1 MGSVKDLYM
10 DIESSASDY
19 LDNYLNDEDQTFQ
32 ECRDKFEAEHGW
44 SALHIFDEVFEG
56 AEILK
61 LNGHKW

>member
-1 MGSVKDLYM
+1 MGRVKDLYM

-19 LDNYLNDEDQTFQ
+19 LDNYLNDEDQTFR

>member
-1 MGSVKDLYM
+1 MGKVKDLYM

-19 LDNYLNDEDQTFQ
+19 LDNYLNDENLNLQ
-32 ECRDKFEAEHGW
+32 ECRDKFETEHGW

>member
-1 MGSVKDLYM
+1 MNEKYTTPFEILNIWM
-10 DIESSASDY
+10 KH
-19 LDNYLNDEDQTFQ
+19 LNDENLNLQ

>member
-1 MGSVKDLYM
+1 MGKVKDLYM

-19 LDNYLNDEDQTFQ
+19 LDNYLNDENLNLQ